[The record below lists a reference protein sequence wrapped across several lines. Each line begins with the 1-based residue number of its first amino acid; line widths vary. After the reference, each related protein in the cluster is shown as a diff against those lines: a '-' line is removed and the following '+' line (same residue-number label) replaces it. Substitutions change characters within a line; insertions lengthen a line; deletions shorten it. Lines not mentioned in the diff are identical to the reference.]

1 MEIMVGQEVQF
12 GFEHLFLP
20 CIGVA
25 VVCRIRAADGD
36 MCMRLF
42 LSMCVFLFASVCVF

>member
-25 VVCRIRAADGD
+25 VVCRIRAADGH
-36 MCMRLF
+36 
-42 LSMCVFLFASVCVF
+42 MCVCLSLCVCVFVFASVCVF